1 MRLTISRRIAL
12 ALTALALSTSFA
24 SAQFMAPDSA
34 STRVGIENSATGST
48 GIVAATLPAVQG
60 KQTFLCGFSIQSNN
74 PTAGIVVNPTVTG
87 LAGGAMTFVYSALA
101 AAATVQPP
109 APLNVTF
116 TPCIQ
121 SSAQNT
127 AVVVTLPALGAGT
140 TSAAVNAWGYA
151 Y

>member
-1 MRLTISRRIAL
+1 MRYLCRTIFTL
-12 ALTALALSTSFA
+12 AVLALSTQLA
-24 SAQFMAPDSA
+24 AAQFMAPDSA
-34 STRVGIENSATGST
+34 STRAGIENSATGTT
-48 GIVAATLPAVQG
+48 GAVVATLPAVIG

-87 LAGGAMTFVYSALA
+87 LTGGTMTFVYSALA
-101 AAATVQPP
+101 AVATVQSP
-109 APLNVTF
+109 APLNITF

-140 TSAAVNAWGYA
+140 TSAAVNVWGYA